1 MDDARLANEMT
12 LDGIARQLNAIRDD
26 IAGVKTD
33 VSSVRADLTSVK
45 ADLTSVKT
53 DLAGVKT
60 DVAGV
65 KADGTSVRGELASLR
80 SEMRDGFNASKVRD
94 EELRSLAKL
103 GLEANQ
109 GLLETTTARFDATD
123 KRHGEEIGLLKD
135 VLRSS
140 A

>member
-12 LDGIARQLNAIRDD
+12 LDGIAKQLTEI
-26 IAGVKTD
+26 
-33 VSSVRADLTSVK
+33 RADLSEVK
-45 ADLTSVKT
+45 ADL
-53 DLAGVKT
+53 G
-60 DVAGV
+60 GV
-65 KADGTSVRGELASLR
+65 KAGLGGLKEIVAAGFQKVDEQLGASR
-80 SEMRDGFNASKVRD
+80 VRD

>member
-12 LDGIARQLNAIRDD
+12 LDGIAKQLTEIR
-26 IAGVKTD
+26 AEL
-33 VSSVRADLTSVK
+33 SEVK
-45 ADLTSVKT
+45 ADLS
-53 DLAGVKT
+53 
-60 DVAGV
+60 GV
-65 KADGTSVRGELASLR
+65 KAGLGGLKEIVAAGFQKVDDRFTKVDEQLGASR
-80 SEMRDGFNASKVRD
+80 VRD

-135 VLRSS
+135 VLRSC

>member
-12 LDGIARQLNAIRDD
+12 LDGIARQLNAIRED

-33 VSSVRADLTSVK
+33 VAGVRADLT
-45 ADLTSVKT
+45 
-53 DLAGVKT
+53 
-60 DVAGV
+60 GV

-80 SEMRDGFNASKVRD
+80 SEMRDGFNASKIRD
-94 EELRSLAKL
+94 EELCSLAKL

-109 GLLETTTARFDATD
+109 GLLETTTARFDTTD

-135 VLRSS
+135 VLREVGADSR
-140 A
+140 

>member
-26 IAGVKTD
+26 IAGVKT
-33 VSSVRADLTSVK
+33 
-45 ADLTSVKT
+45 
-53 DLAGVKT
+53 
-60 DVAGV
+60 
-65 KADGTSVRGELASLR
+65 
-80 SEMRDGFNASKVRD
+80 EMRDGFNASKIRD

-123 KRHGEEIGLLKD
+123 KRHVEEIGLLKD

>member
-26 IAGVKTD
+26 IAGVKT
-33 VSSVRADLTSVK
+33 
-45 ADLTSVKT
+45 
-53 DLAGVKT
+53 
-60 DVAGV
+60 
-65 KADGTSVRGELASLR
+65 
-80 SEMRDGFNASKVRD
+80 EMRDGFNASKIRD

-123 KRHGEEIGLLKD
+123 RKHGEEIGLLKD

>member
-12 LDGIARQLNAIRDD
+12 LDGIARQLNAIRED
-26 IAGVKTD
+26 IAGVK
-33 VSSVRADLTSVK
+33 ADLT
-45 ADLTSVKT
+45 
-53 DLAGVKT
+53 
-60 DVAGV
+60 GV
-65 KADGTSVRGELASLR
+65 KADGTSVRAELASLR
-80 SEMRDGFNASKVRD
+80 SEMRDGFNASKIRD

-123 KRHGEEIGLLKD
+123 KKHGEEIGLLKD
-135 VLRSS
+135 VLRSR

>member
-1 MDDARLANEMT
+1 MK

-26 IAGVKTD
+26 IAGMKT
-33 VSSVRADLTSVK
+33 
-45 ADLTSVKT
+45 
-53 DLAGVKT
+53 
-60 DVAGV
+60 
-65 KADGTSVRGELASLR
+65 
-80 SEMRDGFNASKVRD
+80 EMRDGFNASMIRD

-109 GLLETTTARFDATD
+109 GLLETTTARFDPTD

>member
-1 MDDARLANEMT
+1 MDDARIADEMT
-12 LDGIARQLNAIRDD
+12 LDGIVRQLNAIRED

-33 VSSVRADLTSVK
+33 VAGVRADLTGVK
-45 ADLTSVKT
+45 ADLTGVRA
-53 DLAGVKT
+53 DLT
-60 DVAGV
+60 GV

-109 GLLETTTARFDATD
+109 VLLETTTARFDAAD
-123 KRHGEEIGLLKD
+123 KKHDEGIGLLGL
-135 VLRSS
+135 VLRNQGR
-140 A
+140 

>member
-26 IAGVKTD
+26 IAGVKT
-33 VSSVRADLTSVK
+33 
-45 ADLTSVKT
+45 
-53 DLAGVKT
+53 
-60 DVAGV
+60 
-65 KADGTSVRGELASLR
+65 
-80 SEMRDGFNASKVRD
+80 EMRDGFNASKIRD
-94 EELRSLAKL
+94 EELRCLAKM

-123 KRHGEEIGLLKD
+123 RKHDEEISLLKD

>member
-12 LDGIARQLNAIRDD
+12 LDGIAKQLTEI
-26 IAGVKTD
+26 
-33 VSSVRADLTSVK
+33 RADLGGVK
-45 ADLTSVKT
+45 ADLGGLKEIVA
-53 DLAGVKT
+53 AGFQKV
-60 DVAGV
+60 DEQLG
-65 KADGTSVRGELASLR
+65 ASR
-80 SEMRDGFNASKVRD
+80 VRD

-109 GLLETTTARFDATD
+109 ALLETTTARFDATD

-135 VLRSS
+135 VLRSC